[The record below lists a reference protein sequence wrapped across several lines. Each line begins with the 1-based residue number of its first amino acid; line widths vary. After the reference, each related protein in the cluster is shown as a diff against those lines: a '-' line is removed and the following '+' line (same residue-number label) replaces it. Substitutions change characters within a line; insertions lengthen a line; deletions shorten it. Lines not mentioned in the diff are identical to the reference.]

1 MSSETRDVGSRLKGI
16 PISLIALLL
25 LAVTLSLGELA
36 ARISGSEMIRWFM
49 PYFGVA
55 YATWTY
61 VFFYDDGYRFSSR
74 SRRVLMFVGLS
85 ILGFGLMT
93 WLYPVPA
100 GAEYRLLMPIV
111 LSIPAIIELI
121 RNRPVFRK
129 TPP

>member
-1 MSSETRDVGSRLKGI
+1 MSSETRDVGARLRGI
-16 PISLIALLL
+16 PISLIALFL
-25 LAVTLSLGELA
+25 LAVALGLGELLS
-36 ARISGSEMIRWFM
+36 RFTEGEMLRWFM

-61 VFFYDDGYRFSSR
+61 VFFYDDGYRFR
-74 SRRVLMFVGLS
+74 SRNQRLLLFVGIS
-85 ILGFGLMT
+85 IIGFAVMT

-100 GAEYRLLMPIV
+100 GAEYRFLMPVV
-111 LSIPAIIELI
+111 LSIPGIIELI